1 MNAFVDKVGVVLVM
15 AQADIPGQGIQP
27 QAPPGLAGKMN
38 TFLSW
43 VQYFGIFFAV
53 VGERLVWFRRC
64 SAASRACSA
73 AMAEGLA
80 AAFSGCVSSVFL
92 LGRRLLMRSAKMSCA
107 LLLRAS
113 ADVGA
118 ASVSVLAAL
127 PFAVFRLPMLRTCI
141 HYFHR

>member
-53 VGERLVWFRRC
+53 VGVIVAGVGLVLSRREGSSEEATANFLRIGLGTVVISTAVTLV
-64 SAASRACSA
+64 SALIS
-73 AMAEGLA
+73 
-80 AAFSGCVSSVFL
+80 
-92 LGRRLLMRSAKMSCA
+92 
-107 LLLRAS
+107 
-113 ADVGA
+113 
-118 ASVSVLAAL
+118 
-127 PFAVFRLPMLRTCI
+127 
-141 HYFHR
+141 

>member
-53 VGERLVWFRRC
+53 VGVIVAGIGLVLSRR
-64 SAASRACSA
+64 
-73 AMAEGLA
+73 EGSSEGSNGEFLA
-80 AAFSGCVSSVFL
+80 
-92 LGRRLLMRSAKMSCA
+92 
-107 LLLRAS
+107 
-113 ADVGA
+113 DWVGDGGD
-118 ASVSVLAAL
+118 
-127 PFAVFRLPMLRTCI
+127 
-141 HYFHR
+141 